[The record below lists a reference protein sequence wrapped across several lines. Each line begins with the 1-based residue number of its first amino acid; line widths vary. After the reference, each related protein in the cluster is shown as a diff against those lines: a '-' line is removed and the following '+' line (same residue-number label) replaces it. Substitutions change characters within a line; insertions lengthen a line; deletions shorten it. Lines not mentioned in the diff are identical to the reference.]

1 MRRGLIYLGVDSR
14 FLQTKFIYWWGCLRW
29 SLSINT
35 NNVTQG
41 EVIWC
46 LHLWLI
52 NYEPQTP
59 ESTCRGQHPGICLL
73 TRSPWAWPRVLSPGL
88 GKALLSG
95 ASLWF
100 TSQIPIS
107 SGSKTYIL
115 TLFPALAHSTPWTH
129 YLFSLSDLQFLKLQ
143 IENST
148 CWINEASNKCKLKKW
163 ISWWQ
168 HLVNNGCSHA
178 GFP

>member
-1 MRRGLIYLGVDSR
+1 MGLFEVELVYKHKQCCSRWGHLMSAFIIDKLRATDSWIR
-14 FLQTKFIYWWGCLRW
+14 
-29 SLSINT
+29 
-35 NNVTQG
+35 
-41 EVIWC
+41 
-46 LHLWLI
+46 
-52 NYEPQTP
+52 
-59 ESTCRGQHPGICLL
+59 TCRGQHPGICLL
-73 TRSPWAWPRVLSPGL
+73 TCSPWAWSRVLSPGL

-129 YLFSLSDLQFLKLQ
+129 YWFSLSDLQFLKLQ